1 MPETRRT
8 PAQTPEECD
17 ELFAIYM
24 NAGEPD
30 QLITLYEPSAS
41 LVREDGTVATG
52 TVAIRAALNASI
64 AALSLITMNVTRTVR
79 VGDDLAI
86 LYNDWSLHARGP
98 KGAAVESSGRAIEVV
113 RRQPDGRWLFA
124 ADDPFARGR
133 GPA

>member
-24 NAGEPD
+24 NAGEPEP
-30 QLITLYEPSAS
+30 LIGLYEPGAS
-41 LVREDGTVATG
+41 LVRGDGRVATG
-52 TVAIRAALNASI
+52 TAAIRAVLNGSVAE
-64 AALSLITMNVTRTVR
+64 LTEITMNVTRTIR

-86 LYNDWSLHARGP
+86 LYNDWSLRARGL

-124 ADDPFARGR
+124 LDDPFARGR